1 MSEVYLTSILFLSL
15 VEAMACSGCYVRAAF
30 NGMETPTISFL
41 ICRYLLILWVDHS
54 LIKLAGIF
62 DGACD
67 GSFNFG
73 ACNCCLLTLL
83 LSLDPACTL
92 VTFLLGQ
99 LLLVELSSL
108 LFVLDQPWSEACAV
122 VDRLY

>member
-1 MSEVYLTSILFLSL
+1 MSEVYLSSILFLSL
-15 VEAMACSGCYVRAAF
+15 VEAMACKAF